1 MLQIQLMQSL
11 QGIHFGRIEQEDD
24 KFRIIQQK
32 KDKMILEI
40 NHDAILNATGRK
52 QDIVITLQEKEDREE
67 DGETKKKEGDVL
79 EEIRLAVEVPEHVE
93 DKINYAQKYLDNI
106 TNHLSV
112 ENTVGEIVVAVED
125 VNLIVPRGKYA
136 MNFYA
141 NHLGLHGST
150 FSHKVKY
157 TDITKGFLLPS
168 SN

>member
-1 MLQIQLMQSL
+1 MQSL

-24 KFRIIQQK
+24 KFRIMQQK

-40 NHDAILNATGRK
+40 NHDDILNATGKK
-52 QDIVITLQEKEDREE
+52 QDIVITLQEKEGRED
-67 DGETKKKEGDVL
+67 DGGDAKKKEVDYL
-79 EEIRLAVEVPEHVE
+79 EEIRLAVETPENVE

-106 TNHLSV
+106 TNNLKI
-112 ENTVGEIVVAVED
+112 ENSVGEIVVAVED
-125 VNLIVPRGKYA
+125 VNIIVPRGKYT
-136 MNFYA
+136 MNFYT